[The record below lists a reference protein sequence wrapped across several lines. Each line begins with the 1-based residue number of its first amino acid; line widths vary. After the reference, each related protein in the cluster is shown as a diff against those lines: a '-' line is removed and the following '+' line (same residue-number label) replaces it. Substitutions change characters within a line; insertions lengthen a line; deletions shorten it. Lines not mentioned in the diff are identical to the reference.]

1 MFIFAIAA
9 GFRDGVPSGR
19 RAAALME
26 AFPLAPADGISAAT
40 SALAAAMV
48 GRWNV
53 VARDRSAV
61 PSWDAAA
68 GVLFAGDVRLHNR
81 AELLSELGR
90 PAGDRDLSDLELARL
105 AYLKWNDEAPLH
117 LIGDFAFAAWNE
129 RTRTLFAARDHMGV
143 RPLYYSVLED
153 GLAVASDVRQLL
165 ALVERPLDEIDQR
178 EIGDWLTLEIH
189 DPRRTFF
196 RSIHSVAPGHRLVCN
211 ARACAETRYW
221 FPSLEPGQSASYEET
236 CENLR
241 ATFRR
246 AVGDRLESDYPI
258 VAHSSGGF
266 DSSTIVMA
274 ANEIYRS
281 EPTRPA
287 LVTAS
292 AAAPGMGGDDSR
304 YMDAVAR
311 SVSFESVRWNTVEE
325 TSPDFPGV
333 YRSRPALRTGLGGG
347 PERDLELARD
357 RNARVLIIGLLGDA
371 VWHATGVLRDFV
383 RHGRWGA
390 VARNFLITGRQG
402 GALRRLVDT
411 ALGILPPAPAA
422 RVAHALFQRRTPP
435 PEWLGPALRER
446 RPSGR
451 RSPDRPKTEVQSSF
465 HLQSSVWAMLMNPA
479 SIFVTDAMVE
489 YGRNV
494 GVEVRIPYADVR
506 LIEAV
511 LAIPWWQ
518 REPRGHHRRT
528 GRDALGP
535 LLPREFD
542 KRVGQQA
549 ATDIW
554 NATALRRTASLA
566 PFFDAGP
573 WLSGPYVDRGIARAM
588 LRDVLMQGPRAA
600 PENAILVGEFA
611 ALEAWLR
618 ELFG

>member
-9 GFRDGVPSGR
+9 AFRDGAPSGQ
-19 RAAALME
+19 RAAALMK
-26 AFPLAPADGISAAT
+26 AFPLVPADGTSAAT
-40 SALAAAMV
+40 SPNASAMV

-53 VARDRSAV
+53 VARDRAAA

-68 GVLFAGDVRLHNR
+68 GLLFAGDVRLYNR
-81 AELLSELGR
+81 AELLAELGR
-90 PAGDRDLSDLELARL
+90 PAGDVDLSDLELARL
-105 AYLKWNDEAPLH
+105 AYLRWSDEAPLH
-117 LIGDFAFAAWNE
+117 LVGDFAFAAWNE
-129 RTRTLFAARDHMGV
+129 RTRSLFAARDQMGV
-143 RPLYYSVLED
+143 RPLHYSVLED
-153 GLAVASDVRQLL
+153 GVAVASDVRQLL
-165 ALVERPLDEIDQR
+165 GLVERPFDEIDERQL
-178 EIGDWLTLEIH
+178 GDWLTLELH
-189 DPRRTFF
+189 DSRRTFF
-196 RSIHSVAPGHRLVCN
+196 RNIHAVRPGHRLVCD
-211 ARACAETRYW
+211 ARRCSETRYW
-221 FPSLEPGQSASYEET
+221 APPLEPGQPASYEET
-236 CENLR
+236 CEILR

-246 AVGDRLESDYPI
+246 AVRDRLESDYPI

-281 EPTRPA
+281 EPARPP

-292 AAAPGMGGDDSR
+292 AVAPGRGGDDSR

-311 SVSFESVRWNTVEE
+311 SVAFEGVRWNTVEE

-333 YRSRPALRTGLGGG
+333 YRTRPSLRTGLGGG

-357 RNARVLIIGLLGDA
+357 RNARVLISGLLGDA

-383 RHGRWGA
+383 RHGRWVA
-390 VARNFLITGRQG
+390 VARNLLTMGRRG
-402 GALRRLVDT
+402 GALRRLADT
-411 ALGILPPAPAA
+411 AVGILPPGAAA
-422 RVAHALFQRRTPP
+422 RVADALFRRRTPP
-435 PEWLGPALRER
+435 PEWLGPALRDR
-446 RPSGR
+446 WSSGR
-451 RSPDRPKTEVQSSF
+451 DRTRTEVRSSF
-465 HLQSSVWAMLMNPA
+465 HLQSSVWAMLTDPA
-479 SIFVTDAMVE
+479 AILVSEAMVE

-494 GVEVRIPYADVR
+494 GAEVRIPYADVR

-511 LAIPWWQ
+511 MAIPWWQ
-518 REPRGHHRRT
+518 RDPRGHHRRT

-542 KRVGQQA
+542 ERVGQQA

-554 NATALRRTASLA
+554 NATALRRVGSLA

-573 WLSGPYVDRGIARAM
+573 WLSAPYVDRGMARAM
-588 LRDVLMQGPRAA
+588 LRDVLTRGARAA